1 MPITDRFRN
10 PGRYFLVTFGCQM
23 NISDSE
29 RIDCLLKSRGYQST
43 PKIESADLVIV
54 NMCSIRKSA
63 VDRVYGIMAKIN
75 RLKKSG
81 HSIET
86 VLTGCYLKTAEQRKL
101 LKSFD
106 LVCQRSDLFEN
117 PDYLSQPACYG
128 RSFQASVPIMTGC
141 NNFCAYCV
149 VPFTRGPEQSR
160 PPQEIIQE
168 VEELVK
174 RNYQEIWLLGQ
185 NVNSYRG
192 QENGRTIQFPELLSR
207 VNNIKGDFWLY
218 FTTSHPKDIT
228 EELIEVIASSKK
240 VGPYLNLPAQSG
252 DDTILKKM
260 KRPYRIKNYRDIA
273 SKLRQA
279 FAKHRSG
286 LEKKLALSTDII
298 VGFPGES
305 EKNFQNT
312 AQLMKEIKF
321 DMAYIAR
328 YSPRPLT
335 SAWPLGD
342 PVSESEKI
350 VREKILTEILRDTA
364 LSNNQTYKNQTIP
377 VLINHYDNAKKC
389 LQGRSRSYKK
399 VQININQPDL
409 VGQIVLV
416 HITQVGPWGLGG
428 EIIKN
433 PLNQ

>member
-1 MPITDRFRN
+1 MPITDRFKN

-23 NISDSE
+23 NVSDSE
-29 RIDCLLKSRGYQST
+29 RIACLLESRGYQST
-43 PKIESADLVIV
+43 SELESADLVIV

-63 VDRVYGIMAKIN
+63 VDRVYAVMDKIN

-106 LVCQRSDLFEN
+106 LVCQRSDFFEN
-117 PDYLSQPACYG
+117 PDYLSQPACYSS
-128 RSFQASVPIMTGC
+128 SFQASVPIMTGC
-141 NNFCAYCV
+141 NNFCSYCV

-160 PPQEIIQE
+160 PPLKIIEE
-168 VEELVK
+168 VEGLIK
-174 RNYQEIWLLGQ
+174 KGYREIWLLGQ
-185 NVNSYRG
+185 NVNSYHG
-192 QENGRTIQFPELLSR
+192 QENGRAVYFPELLSR
-207 VNNIKGDFWLY
+207 VNNIDGEFWLY

-240 VGPYLNLPAQSG
+240 IGPYLNLPAQSG
-252 DDTILKKM
+252 DNTILEKM
-260 KRPYRIKNYRDIA
+260 NRPYRIEDYRAIV
-273 SKLRQA
+273 SQLRQA
-279 FAKHRSG
+279 FDKHRNG

-312 AQLMKEIKF
+312 VKLMKEIKF

-335 SAWPLGD
+335 SAWPLDD

-350 VREKILTEILRDTA
+350 VREKILTEILKNTA
-364 LSNNQTYKNQTIP
+364 LSNNQAYKNQTIP
-377 VLINHYDNAKKC
+377 VLVNHYDAVKKH
-389 LQGRSRSYKK
+389 LQGRSRSYKN
-399 VQININQPDL
+399 VQINSDQLDL
-409 VGQIVLV
+409 VGQVVLV
-416 HITQVGPWGLGG
+416 QITQVGTWGLSG

-433 PLNQ
+433 PLN